1 VTHDPIEGRPAICE
15 PVFMNMWAGSW
26 LIASVVI
33 ERIRQMSSTTDPIC
47 GISSNRFGP
56 IFPELREGT

>member
-1 VTHDPIEGRPAICE
+1 MLGRPAICE

-33 ERIRQMSSTTDPIC
+33 ERMRQ
-47 GISSNRFGP
+47 ISSITEPMCGNSAADLDLFLA
-56 IFPELREGT
+56 ELS